1 MASKIDIYMMFYL
14 SDTITMATHFQSSL
28 ELIAKNLIHI
38 ESKKNLEDFLSDL
51 LTPQEVVELADRIN
65 IFKSLKKGKTQREI
79 AQDLGISVT
88 TVNR

>member
-1 MASKIDIYMMFYL
+1 MAN
-14 SDTITMATHFQSSL
+14 HFQSSL
-28 ELIAKNLIHI
+28 ELLATNLLHI
-38 ESKKNLEDFLSDL
+38 QSKKNLEDFLSDL

-79 AQDLGISVT
+79 AQELGISVT